1 MEARYT
7 MKFTENMNNKD
18 GLKEK
23 HAQYMPKETMTLEG
37 YPVIE
42 GYDFEQGLD
51 FQSFLQ
57 AYSKM
62 GFQGTNL
69 AQAMEVVRV
78 MLREKAMIF
87 LAYTSN
93 MVSSGNREIIKY
105 LVKNKKVQVLVTSAG
120 GIEEDIIKCL
130 KPFVLGQFE
139 ASGRMLFEH
148 GINRIGN
155 VFVPNDRFAYFDQF
169 MQEFLLA
176 MYDRQKKEGKIF
188 TPHELIREIGL
199 KINDEKSILYWAA
212 KNDIPV
218 FCPGLIDGSFGDMI
232 FFFKQ
237 SHPDFY
243 VDVAGE
249 IKAIV
254 DLTLNVDKT
263 GGIILGG
270 GISKHF
276 ALNAN
281 IFREGFDYVVYINT
295 AQEFDGSDSGARV
308 EEAISW
314 GKVRPDALHVK
325 VYCDATIAFPLLVAG
340 AMVEVKNS
348 ARSEGL
354 KMSYVNVYTS
364 DVTRLVAFYRDVVG
378 LVACEKNTSNWFG
391 FETGETTFAI
401 EPQKNREVY
410 TFTYNKNNPVL
421 VQLRVNSVEELG
433 RITEKLEAK
442 GVVIGQRMMK
452 KSYGVITTFVD
463 PDQNVVELLVEK

>member
-1 MEARYT
+1 MYEGYT
-7 MKFTENMNNKD
+7 IMKFTENIDTNKKNE
-18 GLKEK
+18 LKEK

-37 YPVIE
+37 YPIIE
-42 GYDFEQGLD
+42 GYDFEKGLD
-51 FQSFLQ
+51 FSAFLQ

-78 MLREKAMIF
+78 MLREQAMIF

-93 MVSSGNREIIKY
+93 MISSGNREIIKY
-105 LVKNKKVQVLVTSAG
+105 LVKHKKVQVLVTSAG

-155 VFVPNDRFAYFDQF
+155 VFVPNDRFAYFDLF
-169 MQEFLLA
+169 MQEFLLE
-176 MYDRQKKEGKIF
+176 MYDRQKNEGKIF

-199 KINDEKSILYWAA
+199 KINDEKSVLYWAA

-218 FCPGLIDGSFGDMI
+218 FCPGLVDGSFGDMI

-254 DLTLNVDKT
+254 DLTLNASTT

-281 IFREGFDYVVYINT
+281 IFREGFDYVVYVNT

-308 EEAISW
+308 EEAITW
-314 GKVRPDALHVK
+314 GKVKPEALHVK

-340 AMVEVKNS
+340 AMVE
-348 ARSEGL
+348 
-354 KMSYVNVYTS
+354 
-364 DVTRLVAFYRDVVG
+364 
-378 LVACEKNTSNWFG
+378 EKK
-391 FETGETTFAI
+391 
-401 EPQKNREVY
+401 PK
-410 TFTYNKNNPVL
+410 
-421 VQLRVNSVEELG
+421 
-433 RITEKLEAK
+433 
-442 GVVIGQRMMK
+442 
-452 KSYGVITTFVD
+452 
-463 PDQNVVELLVEK
+463 